1 MKMRSVG
8 IDSNTVDWVKD
19 WLSSRNQQ
27 FALRGVSSN
36 WQPVTSGVPQG
47 SVLGPLLFLI
57 YINDIA
63 EGMEGQIINFADD
76 SKLYRAIKNEQY
88 ADALQKDIDQIEQWS
103 SK

>member
-1 MKMRSVG
+1 M
-8 IDSNTVDWVKD
+8 
-19 WLSSRNQQ
+19 
-27 FALRGVSSN
+27 
-36 WQPVTSGVPQG
+36 
-47 SVLGPLLFLI
+47 LGALLFLI
-57 YINDIA
+57 YTND